1 MSKGQFWNFVKLQM
15 LGGKTFPC
23 GDVCFLTQMVVPKVG
38 WTPAE
43 NKCLPLQ
50 IKTVIET
57 LKLYC

>member
-15 LGGKTFPC
+15 LGGETFPR
-23 GDVCFLTQMVVPKVG
+23 GDVCFLTQMVPPKVG

-50 IKTVIET
+50 IKAAIET
-57 LKLYC
+57 LKLHC